1 MKTFYTI
8 LKLSPTTMAGDSLS
22 IGLLVC
28 SGNEYWLKISET
40 KKNIVKKLV
49 NNKTKSVDFVLK
61 QLENY
66 LKQLKATS
74 QHEQL
79 FPLERFITADY
90 IDYLN
95 IYSNGLLQF
104 SKASVL
110 DDNFDHEKFLKL
122 YSLFIEKESELKL
135 ALKETEKLNDT
146 KLSLNHYHET
156 DLNINQKVQLNLI
169 QRVENKIHTEIT
181 LNHSNLKSL
190 YFNINVDCIGLN
202 GSFVGAK
209 TLSLENKVQTL
220 EKNVS
225 YYITLIAFLSQ
236 QYKKDLDKNNFFL
249 ITDEPERKTL
259 EHKFWEEMKNVPS
272 FKMIPSDEAEKV
284 AEVVEETGAT
294 KFL

>member
-8 LKLSPTTMAGDSLS
+8 LKLSPNTIAGDSLS

-28 SGNEYWLKISET
+28 SGDEYWLKISET
-40 KKNIVKKLV
+40 KKNIIKKLLV
-49 NNKTKSVDFVLK
+49 NKTKSVDFVLK

-66 LKQLKATS
+66 LKQLKTTS
-74 QHEQL
+74 EHGQL

-104 SKASVL
+104 SKVSML
-110 DDNFDHEKFLKL
+110 EDNFNYEKFLKL

-135 ALKETEKLNDT
+135 SLNEEKRNEI
-146 KLSLNHYHET
+146 KLSTNHYYET
-156 DLNINQKVQLNLI
+156 DLNINKKVQLNLI

-209 TLSLENKVQTL
+209 TLSLENTVQTL

-225 YYITLIAFLSQ
+225 HYITLIAFLSQ

-249 ITDEPERKTL
+249 ITDEPERKTP

-272 FKMIPSDEAEKV
+272 FEMIPSDEAEKV

>member
-8 LKLSPTTMAGDSLS
+8 LKLSPNTMAGDSLS

-40 KKNIVKKLV
+40 KKSIIKKLIT
-49 NNKTKSVDFVLK
+49 NKTKSVDFVLK

-66 LKQLKATS
+66 LKQLKTTS
-74 QHEQL
+74 EHEQL

-110 DDNFDHEKFLKL
+110 DDNFNYEKFLKL

-135 ALKETEKLNDT
+135 ALKEADKLDNTKLNI
-146 KLSLNHYHET
+146 NHYHET

-209 TLSLENKVQTL
+209 TLSLENTVQTL

-225 YYITLIAFLSQ
+225 HYITLIAFLSQ

-249 ITDEPERKTL
+249 ITDEPERKTP
-259 EHKFWEEMKNVPS
+259 EHKFWKEMKNVPS
-272 FKMIPSDEAEKV
+272 FEMIPSDEAEKV

-294 KFL
+294 RFL

>member
-1 MKTFYTI
+1 M
-8 LKLSPTTMAGDSLS
+8 
-22 IGLLVC
+22 
-28 SGNEYWLKISET
+28 KISET

>member
-8 LKLSPTTMAGDSLS
+8 LKLSPNTMAGDSLS

-40 KKNIVKKLV
+40 KKNIIKKLIV
-49 NNKTKSVDFVLK
+49 NKTKSVDFVLR

-66 LKQLKATS
+66 LKQLKTTS
-74 QHEQL
+74 DHEQL

-90 IDYLN
+90 IDYLKV
-95 IYSNGLLQF
+95 YSNGLLQF
-104 SKASVL
+104 SKASIL
-110 DDNFDHEKFLKL
+110 DDNFNSEKFIKL
-122 YSLFIEKESELKL
+122 YSLLIEKEPELKL
-135 ALKETEKLNDT
+135 ALKETDKLNDA
-146 KLSLNHYHET
+146 KLNINRYYET
-156 DLNINQKVQLNLI
+156 DLDINQKVQLNLI

-209 TLSLENKVQTL
+209 TLLLENTVQTL
-220 EKNVS
+220 EKYVS
-225 YYITLIAFLSQ
+225 HYVTLIAFLSQ

-249 ITDEPERKTL
+249 ITDEPERKTP
-259 EHKFWEEMKNVPS
+259 EHKFWQEMRNVPS
-272 FKMIPSDEAEKV
+272 FEMIPSDEAEKV
-284 AEVVEETGAT
+284 AEVVEKTGAT
-294 KFL
+294 RFL

>member
-8 LKLSPTTMAGDSLS
+8 LKLSPNTMAGDSLS

-95 IYSNGLLQF
+95 IYS
-104 SKASVL
+104 
-110 DDNFDHEKFLKL
+110 
-122 YSLFIEKESELKL
+122 SLPS
-135 ALKETEKLNDT
+135 
-146 KLSLNHYHET
+146 
-156 DLNINQKVQLNLI
+156 
-169 QRVENKIHTEIT
+169 
-181 LNHSNLKSL
+181 
-190 YFNINVDCIGLN
+190 
-202 GSFVGAK
+202 
-209 TLSLENKVQTL
+209 
-220 EKNVS
+220 
-225 YYITLIAFLSQ
+225 IA
-236 QYKKDLDKNNFFL
+236 
-249 ITDEPERKTL
+249 
-259 EHKFWEEMKNVPS
+259 
-272 FKMIPSDEAEKV
+272 
-284 AEVVEETGAT
+284 
-294 KFL
+294 

>member
-8 LKLSPTTMAGDSLS
+8 LKLSPNTMAGDSLS

-135 ALKETEKLNDT
+135 ALNETEKLNDT